1 MKENETDE
9 LKALFASFEWNTEEP
24 NEGHELRF
32 LQKLDRPKRRRRRL
46 YGALSI
52 AASVVLLLGVFLWK
66 NQPAAP
72 TYQMSP
78 ENREAQTYFASVIRK
93 ELATI
98 QKEDTP
104 VARGMVD
111 DAVKQMAKMEADYD
125 RLAAE
130 LARKGE
136 NEQLIFAMITNLKT
150 RIEFLERVS
159 HQIETIKQIH
169 SEAHEDENTL

>member
-1 MKENETDE
+1 MKEKDE
-9 LKALFASFEWNTEEP
+9 LKDLFASFDWDTEEP

-32 LQKLDRPKRRRRRL
+32 LQKLDRPRRKRQRL
-46 YGALSI
+46 YGTLSI
-52 AASVVLLLGVFLWK
+52 AASVLILLGIFLWK
-66 NQPAAP
+66 NQAATP

-78 ENREAQTYFASVIRK
+78 ENREAQKYFASVIQK

-98 QKEDTP
+98 QSEDAP
-104 VARGMVD
+104 VARGMVQ
-111 DAVKQMAKMEADYD
+111 DALKQMDKMEADYD

-159 HQIETIKQIH
+159 HQIKTIKKIH
-169 SEAHEDENTL
+169 TEAHKDENTI

>member
-1 MKENETDE
+1 MKEKDE
-9 LKALFASFEWNTEEP
+9 LKDLFASFDWDTEEP

-32 LQKLDRPKRRRRRL
+32 LQKLDRPRRQRQRL
-46 YGALSI
+46 YGTLSI
-52 AASVVLLLGVFLWK
+52 AASVLILLGIFLWK
-66 NQPAAP
+66 NQAVAP

-78 ENREAQTYFASVIRK
+78 ENREAQKYFASLIQK

-98 QKEDTP
+98 QSEDAP
-104 VARGMVD
+104 IARGMVQ
-111 DAVKQMAKMEADYD
+111 DALKQMDKMEADYD

-159 HQIETIKQIH
+159 HQIKTIKKIH
-169 SEAHEDENTL
+169 TEAHKDENTI